1 MITDDKFWRLQRG
14 DLIMVEGEDGIKEI
28 VEFMEHIYD
37 GAIFYKSFDK
47 NLWET
52 ATRDEIYTIIIKGEY

>member
-1 MITDDKFWRLQRG
+1 
-14 DLIMVEGEDGIKEI
+14 MVDCDNGEKEI

-37 GAIFYKSFDK
+37 GAFFYRSLDK

-52 ATRDEIYTIIIKGEY
+52 ATRDEIYTQIIKGEY